1 MVEVELRPG
10 RVAKL
15 ARLDESQGGE
25 PQCVGCCGVA
35 AVAVNGAEQLSDPRG
50 VGDGGMIRGHERGER
65 ATQVRR
71 DVVYGPAGCDG
82 VAEYLATALLGPMRG
97 LVGAADFDLA
107 QDSEKVRRSNLAN
120 RSLPQSGEDE
130 GLESP
135 AGFGECGRR
144 QLGFLQGQ
152 PFASDGLEVISLGSL
167 LGLALRGLLQLPATA
182 EPLR

>member
-1 MVEVELRPG
+1 MSRTMEY
-10 RVAKL
+10 
-15 ARLDESQGGE
+15 
-25 PQCVGCCGVA
+25 
-35 AVAVNGAEQLSDPRG
+35 AVARRAPSDCGPGKTVCLMKNSSDRPMSLGQGSTIVPRSL
-50 VGDGGMIRGHERGER
+50 VG

-107 QDSEKVRRSNLAN
+107 QDSEKVQRGDLADG
-120 RSLPQSGEDE
+120 SLPQSREDK

-167 LGLALRGLLQLPATA
+167 LGLALRARVDAGGEQLPCCLTSVAGELQGTSG
-182 EPLR
+182 